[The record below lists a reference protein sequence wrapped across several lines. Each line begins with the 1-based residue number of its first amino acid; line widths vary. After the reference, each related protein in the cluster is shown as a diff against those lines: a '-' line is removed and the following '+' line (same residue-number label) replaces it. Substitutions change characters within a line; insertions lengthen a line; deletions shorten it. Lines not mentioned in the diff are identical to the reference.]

1 MRSSKHEN
9 DLFFWKFTL
18 LNVYMNIHNIEQM
31 KNIKLT
37 LSNEVFHKTDVFM
50 NLNIKVNSVIVI

>member
-1 MRSSKHEN
+1 
-9 DLFFWKFTL
+9 
-18 LNVYMNIHNIEQM
+18 MNIYNIEQM

-50 NLNIKVNSVIVI
+50 NLNINVNSVIVI

>member
-18 LNVYMNIHNIEQM
+18 LNVYMNIYNIEQM

>member
-1 MRSSKHEN
+1 MRRSKHEN

-18 LNVYMNIHNIEQM
+18 LNVYMNIYNIEQM

>member
-18 LNVYMNIHNIEQM
+18 LNVYMNIYNIEQM

-50 NLNIKVNSVIVI
+50 NLNINVNSVIVI